1 MSLRKASELTK
12 IALCAAMLCVASY
25 IVIPLPFT
33 PVVLSM
39 HTLAVNLTGLILKPK
54 HAVCVIALYILMGLV
69 GLPVFAGGAAGIGK
83 LFGPTGG
90 FYFGFLPAAAGIS
103 LLKGK
108 NGGFWRYALVC
119 LAAFPIQHL
128 TAVLWMAHFGNVTMG
143 AALWTVSVPFIPG
156 DIAKCFLSAAMAMA
170 IEKGLTRAR

>member
-1 MSLRKASELTK
+1 LRKTSGLTK

-39 HTLAVNLTGLILKPK
+39 HTLAVNLAGLILKPK
-54 HAVCVIALYILMGLV
+54 HAACVIGLYLLMGLA

-83 LFGPTGG
+83 LLGPTGG
-90 FYFGFLPAAAGIS
+90 FYFGFLPAVVGIG

-108 NGGFWRYALVC
+108 NSGFWRYAIVC
-119 LAAFPIQHL
+119 LAVGLPLQHL
-128 TAVLWMAHFGNVTMG
+128 AAVLWMMHFGSVSLG
-143 AALWTVSVPFIPG
+143 AAFWTASVPFIPG
-156 DIAKCFLSAAMAMA
+156 DAVKCFLSAAMARTV
-170 IEKGLTRAR
+170 EKGMK